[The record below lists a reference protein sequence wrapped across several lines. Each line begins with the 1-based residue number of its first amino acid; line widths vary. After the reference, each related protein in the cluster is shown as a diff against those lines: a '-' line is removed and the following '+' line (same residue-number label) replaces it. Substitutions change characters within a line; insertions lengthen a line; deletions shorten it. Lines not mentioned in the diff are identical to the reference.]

1 MGLGVELRAPV
12 VRAHEPHPAERPRS
26 QLWGTLLGALWLMKL
41 ELAECGQGP
50 LVSRQVC
57 RPSGGSLKVELSVVW
72 SRNWLTFEGL
82 SLSEDSLSLDLDFC
96 SVTMHCG
103 LSLVVVFFFLKY
115 TSGWPN
121 YKSLPFHLLTGTETG
136 HSLGKHRWI

>member
-12 VRAHEPHPAERPRS
+12 ARAHEPHPAERPRS

-103 LSLVVVFFFLKY
+103 LSLVVLFFFFEVYFRLAK
-115 TSGWPN
+115 
-121 YKSLPFHLLTGTETG
+121 L
-136 HSLGKHRWI
+136 